1 MNGGFPTQ
9 LVVHDALTGPVRRG
23 TFSRRSFLYGMK
35 TLLVATLVSALLS
48 ACGGGTR
55 GTGDEVKSLVVG
67 RVVDTTGAPLPSAT
81 VTQLETGDS
90 TETDSTGAF
99 SLNVAVTNEEA
110 TLLIERDGFEGTAT
124 ISGLSTEPQATPTEL
139 TITVDLVSGIVT
151 AVTVNDVDPNPPPQ
165 PTAEPTVNPEPTP
178 GDNDTKRQHVLSG
191 IVVNQSGTPVVGVTL
206 SVAGSDSVVSGAN
219 GRFSLPFSTSS
230 SRVRVAVKYGV
241 DRGSFVVTGLPKNRD
256 ARIHV
261 TVQLTTSLLPN
272 NINEGV
278 SDPAFSV
285 GVSNIAIR

>member
-1 MNGGFPTQ
+1 
-9 LVVHDALTGPVRRG
+9 
-23 TFSRRSFLYGMK
+23 MK

-124 ISGLSTEPQATPTEL
+124 ISGLPNEPQATPTEL

-191 IVVNQSGTPVVGVTL
+191 IVVNQSGTPVAGVTL
-206 SVAGSDSVVSGAN
+206 SVTGSDSVVSGAN

-256 ARIHV
+256 ARINV
-261 TVQLTTSLLPN
+261 TVQLTTSALPSYLDEE
-272 NINEGV
+272 IP
-278 SDPAFSV
+278 DPAFSV
-285 GVSNIAIR
+285 GVSNITIR